1 MGDPSDERP
10 MLVLE
15 HIGCEPPAAYEQE
28 LRAQEIPLHRVRLH
42 EGDELPDW
50 REHRG
55 IVAMGGPMGVHDE
68 ALHRWLAPEKR
79 LIGEAVRAGVP
90 YWGVCLGAQ
99 LLAASLGARVAAGPA
114 PEVGVLPVMLT
125 PQAANDPVFGGLP
138 HSFPAF
144 HWHGD
149 TYELPAGAV
158 WLASSEQYEQQAFVF
173 QRAYAIQFHLEVDA
187 ALVAQWC
194 EVAAYAD
201 DLQRLPGEEPAAVL
215 LGQLAAIESQAMAR
229 ARTIFGRWL
238 MSGGDEGREARVV
251 RR

>member
-1 MGDPSDERP
+1 MGHPSDARP
-10 MLVLE
+10 LLVLE
-15 HIGCEPPAAYEQE
+15 HIGCESPAAYEDE
-28 LRAQEIPLHRVRLH
+28 LRAHGVALRRVRLH
-42 EGDELPDW
+42 EGEELPDW

-68 ALHRWLAPEKR
+68 ALHPWLAPEKR
-79 LIGEAVRAGVP
+79 LIGEAVRAGTP

-99 LLAASLGARVAAGPA
+99 LLAASLGARVVAGPA
-114 PEVGVLPVMLT
+114 PEVGVFPVALA
-125 PQAANDPVFGGLP
+125 PEAAHDPVFGDLP

-158 WLASSEQYEQQAFVF
+158 CLASSERYAQQAFVF
-173 QRAYAIQFHLEVDA
+173 QRAYAVQFHLEVDA
-187 ALVAQWC
+187 ACVGEWC
-194 EVAAYAD
+194 EVPAYAS
-201 DLQRLPGEEPAAVL
+201 DLQTLPGEEPVAAL

-238 MSGGDEGREARVV
+238 MSGSDESREARVV